1 MIVFRNYFKI
11 VRGHLK
17 AIILYALIFILLV
30 VFSNNSSND
39 GSKYIKARADI
50 YIEDLD
56 NSDLS
61 RAFIDH
67 LGRENNILDLKGKN
81 IDDNLFY
88 QIITVYI
95 KIPKDFENTR
105 QVEIKT
111 SPLESYSIYV
121 KDSINLFLDQIE
133 SYELSGYDTKD
144 AIKNTE
150 EDFNKNVKVTLEN
163 SSRSSLGQN
172 VLNYFNF
179 LSYAF
184 LNQIILVVSL
194 ISLTYKEKSIANRN
208 SVAPISKVRENLELL
223 LGNFVFAIISW
234 AIYIILFIVL
244 NGSKA
249 IDGSFKRILINS
261 LVFVLVTVSLAVF
274 ISNVV
279 DKGGVVTAVMNI
291 FSLGSSFLAGVFVPQ
306 SLLSNKALTIGKLFP
321 SFYYVANNESIF
333 YNFDKEIY
341 FKNILILVGFG
352 VILAI
357 LNLVIDRIK
366 IKKLGRY

>member
-17 AIILYALIFILLV
+17 AIILYALIFVLLV

-39 GSKYIKARADI
+39 TSNYIKARADI

-67 LGRENNILDLKGKN
+67 LERENNILDLEGKN

-95 KIPKDFENTR
+95 KIPKDFEKTR

-111 SPLESYSIYV
+111 SPLDSYSIYV

-133 SYELSGYDTKD
+133 SYEKSGFDTKD
-144 AIKNTE
+144 AIRLTE
-150 EDFNKNVKVTLEN
+150 EDFNKNVEVTLEN
-163 SSRSSLGQN
+163 TSKSSLGEN

-179 LSYAF
+179 LSYAI

-208 SVAPISKVRENLELL
+208 SIAPISKFRENLEIL
-223 LGNFVFAIISW
+223 LGNFVFALISW

-244 NGSKA
+244 NGMRA
-249 IDGSFKRILINS
+249 IDESFKLLLINS

-279 DKGGVVTAVMNI
+279 DKGGVVTAVMNV

-306 SLLSNKALTIGKLFP
+306 SLLSHRALMIGKLFP
-321 SFYYVANNESIF
+321 SFYYVANNDLIF

-341 FKNILILVGFG
+341 FKNIIILLGFG
-352 VILAI
+352 IILAI
-357 LNLVIDRIK
+357 LNLAIDRVK
-366 IKKLGRY
+366 IKRLEK

>member
-30 VFSNNSSND
+30 VFSSKSSND
-39 GSKYIKARADI
+39 TSNYVKARADI

-61 RAFIDH
+61 KAFVDH
-67 LGRENNILDLKGKN
+67 LGRENNILDLEGKN

-95 KIPKDFENTR
+95 KIPKDFEKTR

-111 SPLESYSIYV
+111 SPLDSYSIYV

-133 SYELSGYDTKD
+133 SYEKSGFDTKD
-144 AIKNTE
+144 AIRLTE
-150 EDFNKNVKVTLEN
+150 EDFNKNVEVTLEN
-163 SSRSSLGQN
+163 TSKSSLGEN

-179 LSYAF
+179 LSYAI

-208 SVAPISKVRENLELL
+208 SIAPISKFRENLEIL
-223 LGNFVFAIISW
+223 LGNFVFALISW

-244 NGSKA
+244 NGVKA
-249 IDGSFKRILINS
+249 IDESFKLLLINS

-279 DKGGVVTAVMNI
+279 DKGGVVTAVMNV

-306 SLLSNKALTIGKLFP
+306 SLLSHRALMIGKLFP
-321 SFYYVANNESIF
+321 SFYYVANNDLIF

-341 FKNILILVGFG
+341 FKNSIILLGFG
-352 VILAI
+352 IILAI
-357 LNLVIDRIK
+357 LNLAIDRVK
-366 IKKLGRY
+366 IKRLEK

>member
-17 AIILYALIFILLV
+17 AIVLYALIFILLV
-30 VFSNNSSND
+30 VFSSKSSND
-39 GSKYIKARADI
+39 TSSYVKARADI

-61 RAFIDH
+61 KAFIDH
-67 LGRENNILDLKGKN
+67 LGKENNILDLEGKN

-95 KIPKDFENTR
+95 KIPKDFEKTR

-111 SPLESYSIYV
+111 SPLDSYSIYV

-133 SYELSGYDTKD
+133 SYEKSGYDIST

-150 EDFNKNVKVTLEN
+150 EDFNKKVNVSLEN
-163 SSRSSLGQN
+163 NSRSSLGEN

-208 SVAPISKVRENLELL
+208 SVAPISKLRENLEIL
-223 LGNFVFAIISW
+223 LGNLVFAIISW
-234 AIYIILFIVL
+234 VIYIILFIVL
-244 NGSKA
+244 NGMKA
-249 IDGSFKRILINS
+249 IDESFKLLLINS

-274 ISNVV
+274 ISNLVA
-279 DKGGVVTAVMNI
+279 KGGVVTAVMNV

-306 SLLSNKALTIGKLFP
+306 SLLSHKALMIGKMFP
-321 SFYYVANNESIF
+321 SFYYVANNELIF
-333 YNFDKEIY
+333 YNFNKDVY
-341 FKNILILVGFG
+341 FKNILILICFG
-352 VILAI
+352 IILAI
-357 LNLVIDRIK
+357 LNLVIDKIK
-366 IKKLGRY
+366 IKKLGK

>member
-11 VRGHLK
+11 VSGDLK
-17 AIILYALIFILLV
+17 AIILYALIFILIV
-30 VFSNNSSND
+30 VFSNKSSSDSSN
-39 GSKYIKARADI
+39 YVKARADI

-61 RAFIDH
+61 RAFVGH
-67 LGRENNILDLKGKN
+67 LGRENNILDLEGKN

-111 SPLESYSIYV
+111 SPLESYSTYV
-121 KDSINLFLDQIE
+121 RGSINLFLDQIE
-133 SYELSGYDTKD
+133 TYEKSGCDTKD
-144 AIKNTE
+144 AIKHTE
-150 EDFNKNVKVTLEN
+150 EDFNRKVEVSLEN
-163 SSRSSLGQN
+163 NSRSSLGQN

-179 LSYAF
+179 LSYAI

-208 SVAPISKVRENLELL
+208 AVAPISKFRENLETL
-223 LGNFVFAIISW
+223 LGNIVFAIISW
-234 AIYIILFIVL
+234 AIYILLFIVL
-244 NGSKA
+244 NGRSA
-249 IDGSFKRILINS
+249 IDESFKLFLINS
-261 LVFVLVTVSLAVF
+261 LAFVLVTVSLAVF

-279 DKGGVVTAVMNI
+279 NKGGVVTAVMNV

-306 SLLSNKALTIGKLFP
+306 SLLSHKALTIGKIFP
-321 SFYYVANNESIF
+321 SFYYVANNELIF
-333 YNFDKEIY
+333 YNFDKDIY
-341 FKNILILVGFG
+341 FKNILILIGFG
-352 VILAI
+352 FILSI

-366 IKKLGRY
+366 LRKLESY

>member
-30 VFSNNSSND
+30 VFSNKSSND

-95 KIPKDFENTR
+95 KIPKDFEKTR

-111 SPLESYSIYV
+111 SPLDSYSIYV

-133 SYELSGYDTKD
+133 SYEKSGFDTKD
-144 AIKNTE
+144 AIRLTE
-150 EDFNKNVKVTLEN
+150 EDFNKNVEVSLEN
-163 SSRSSLGQN
+163 TSKSSLGEN

-208 SVAPISKVRENLELL
+208 SVAPISKLRENLEIL
-223 LGNFVFAIISW
+223 LGNFVFAIMSW
-234 AIYIILFIVL
+234 AVYIILFIVL
-244 NGSKA
+244 NGMRA
-249 IDGSFKRILINS
+249 IDESFKLLLINS

-279 DKGGVVTAVMNI
+279 DKGGVVTAVMNV

-306 SLLSNKALTIGKLFP
+306 SLLSHKALTIGKMFP
-321 SFYYVANNESIF
+321 SFYYVANNELIF
-333 YNFDKEIY
+333 YNFDKDIY
-341 FKNILILVGFG
+341 FKNIIVLVGFG
-352 VILAI
+352 IILAI
-357 LNLVIDRIK
+357 LNLAIDRVK
-366 IKKLGRY
+366 IKRLEK

>member
-17 AIILYALIFILLV
+17 AIILYALIFVLLV
-30 VFSNNSSND
+30 VFSSKSSND
-39 GSKYIKARADI
+39 TSNYVKARADI

-61 RAFIDH
+61 KAFVDH
-67 LGRENNILDLKGKN
+67 LGRENNILDLEGKN

-95 KIPKDFENTR
+95 KIPKDFRDTR

-111 SPLESYSIYV
+111 SPLDSYSIYV
-121 KDSINLFLDQIE
+121 KDSINFFLDQIE
-133 SYELSGYDTKD
+133 SYEKSGYDTSTS
-144 AIKNTE
+144 IKNTE
-150 EDFNKNVKVTLEN
+150 EDFNKKVKVSLEN
-163 SSRSSLGQN
+163 NSRSSLGEN

-208 SVAPISKVRENLELL
+208 SVAPISKLRENLEIL
-223 LGNFVFAIISW
+223 LGNLVFAIISW

-244 NGSKA
+244 NGMKA
-249 IDGSFKRILINS
+249 IDESFKLLLINS

-274 ISNVV
+274 ISNLVS
-279 DKGGVVTAVMNI
+279 KGGVVTAVMNV

-306 SLLSNKALTIGKLFP
+306 SLLSQKALTIGKLFP
-321 SFYYVANNESIF
+321 SFYYVANNELIV
-333 YNFDKEIY
+333 YNFDKDIY
-341 FKNILILVGFG
+341 FKNILILIGFG
-352 VILAI
+352 VMIAI
-357 LNLVIDRIK
+357 LNLVIDRIR
-366 IKKLGRY
+366 IKKLGNY

>member
-17 AIILYALIFILLV
+17 AIVLYALIFILLV
-30 VFSNNSSND
+30 VFSSKSSND
-39 GSKYIKARADI
+39 TSNYVKARADI

-61 RAFIDH
+61 KAFIEH
-67 LGRENNILDLKGKN
+67 LGRENNILDLEGKN

-95 KIPKDFENTR
+95 KIPKDFRDTR

-111 SPLESYSIYV
+111 SPLDSYSIYV

-133 SYELSGYDTKD
+133 SYEKSGYDTST

-150 EDFNKNVKVTLEN
+150 EDFNKKVKVSLEN
-163 SSRSSLGQN
+163 NSRSSLGEN

-208 SVAPISKVRENLELL
+208 SVAPISKLRENLEIL
-223 LGNFVFAIISW
+223 LGNLVFAIISW

-244 NGSKA
+244 NGMKA
-249 IDGSFKRILINS
+249 IDESFKLFLINS

-279 DKGGVVTAVMNI
+279 TKGGVVTAVMNV

-306 SLLSNKALTIGKLFP
+306 SLLSQKALTIGKLFP
-321 SFYYVANNESIF
+321 SFYYVANNELIV
-333 YNFDKEIY
+333 YNFDKDIY

-352 VILAI
+352 VVLAV
-357 LNLVIDRIK
+357 LNLVIDRIR
-366 IKKLGRY
+366 IKKLGNY

>member
-17 AIILYALIFILLV
+17 AIILYAFIFVLLV
-30 VFSNNSSND
+30 VFSSKSSND
-39 GSKYIKARADI
+39 TSNYVKARADI

-61 RAFIDH
+61 KAFVDH
-67 LGRENNILDLKGKN
+67 LGRENNILDLEGKN

-95 KIPKDFENTR
+95 KIPKDFRDTR

-111 SPLESYSIYV
+111 SPLDSYSIYV

-133 SYELSGYDTKD
+133 SYEKSGYDTSTS
-144 AIKNTE
+144 IKNTE
-150 EDFNKNVKVTLEN
+150 EDFNKKVKVSLEN
-163 SSRSSLGQN
+163 NSRSSLGEN

-208 SVAPISKVRENLELL
+208 SVAPISKLRENLEIL
-223 LGNFVFAIISW
+223 LGNLVFAIISW

-244 NGSKA
+244 NGMKA
-249 IDGSFKRILINS
+249 IDESFKLLLINS

-274 ISNVV
+274 ISNLVS
-279 DKGGVVTAVMNI
+279 KGGVVTAVMNV

-306 SLLSNKALTIGKLFP
+306 SLLSQKALTIGKLFP
-321 SFYYVANNESIF
+321 SFYYVANNELIV
-333 YNFDKEIY
+333 YNFDKDIY
-341 FKNILILVGFG
+341 FKNILILIGFG
-352 VILAI
+352 VMIAI
-357 LNLVIDRIK
+357 LNLVIDRIR
-366 IKKLGRY
+366 IKKLGNY

>member
-17 AIILYALIFILLV
+17 AIVLYALIFVLLV

-39 GSKYIKARADI
+39 TRNYIKARADI

-67 LGRENNILDLKGKN
+67 LERENNILDLEGKN

-95 KIPKDFENTR
+95 KIPKDFRDTR

-111 SPLESYSIYV
+111 SPLDSYSIYV

-133 SYELSGYDTKD
+133 SYEKSGYDTST

-150 EDFNKNVKVTLEN
+150 EDFNKKVKVSLEN
-163 SSRSSLGQN
+163 NSRSSLGEN

-208 SVAPISKVRENLELL
+208 SVAPISRLRENLEIL
-223 LGNFVFAIISW
+223 LGNLVFAIISW

-244 NGSKA
+244 NGMKA
-249 IDGSFKRILINS
+249 IDESFKLLLINS

-306 SLLSNKALTIGKLFP
+306 SLLSHKALTIGKLFP
-321 SFYYVANNESIF
+321 SFYYVANNELIF

-341 FKNILILVGFG
+341 FKNIIILLGFG
-352 VILAI
+352 IILAI
-357 LNLVIDRIK
+357 LNLAIDRVK
-366 IKKLGRY
+366 IKRLEK